1 MPKFSANQLIIGTVT
16 VAAVAAAFWLLW
28 RFNGVILVLLAAIII
43 SLALQPIVKFLEGRG
58 VAPWVSLVAIAI
70 LFVLLL
76 VVGVVLLLPLLAD
89 QIGPLTEVL
98 GSMYS
103 EFRMSM
109 RASSSYIFRR
119 IAAAMPALASIEELS
134 LPGTTAEMDSEQ
146 LREMIREIF
155 NGFLSVVVTFGLAF
169 YWTLESRGIKYR
181 FFFLVPS
188 DKREEAKTIVSEIE
202 EKIGR
207 FLLGQGLLML
217 IVFSISLV
225 AFTIIGLPYALPL
238 AMIAG
243 LFEVLPMLGP
253 TLGAIP
259 PLMVALTISPTVML
273 WTLIAAGLVQFIEN
287 QFLVP
292 RVMEK
297 TVGVNPLLVL
307 LSLFALGSI
316 FGFLGALIAIPLSA
330 IIQLLAQHYIWGRE
344 PLQASSLKGRDRLTR
359 LRYETLELVDDSRR
373 LNRNQAEENREPEQ
387 DLIDQIEGLALDLD
401 AFLAGR
407 IRQS

>member
-1 MPKFSANQLIIGTVT
+1 
-16 VAAVAAAFWLLW
+16 
-28 RFNGVILVLLAAIII
+28 
-43 SLALQPIVKFLEGRG
+43 
-58 VAPWVSLVAIAI
+58 
-70 LFVLLL
+70 
-76 VVGVVLLLPLLAD
+76 
-89 QIGPLTEVL
+89 
-98 GSMYS
+98 
-103 EFRMSM
+103 
-109 RASSSYIFRR
+109 
-119 IAAAMPALASIEELS
+119 MPALASIEELS